1 MASFVVDNGDTILG
15 GNAIISNALTV
26 YDNVIIGGQIFLLNK
41 YTISFI
47 GNTCNCRRWCLN
59 TL

>member
-26 YDNVIIGGQIFLLNK
+26 YDNVIIGGQIFLLNT

-47 GNTCNCRRWCLN
+47 GNTCNCRR
-59 TL
+59 